1 MTSHMMQDDT
11 VWPQTVPGSLPGA
24 WHGPR
29 LFVATRVFCRQIVYN
44 CSQFVDKKAFTGF
57 SHYSPPGSPRLWP
70 EPGPSVAKAQNQ
82 SAPPLA
88 GPDCGWSRLLHVR
101 CGLLV
106 TALGIK
112 GVFYPNPAFFQDL
125 AQLIPYELTHVRA
138 SPRDCADGLAQ
149 AARKI

>member
-1 MTSHMMQDDT
+1 MTSHLMQDDT

-29 LFVATRVFCRQIVYN
+29 LFLATRVFCRQIVYN

-82 SAPPLA
+82 SAPPLG
-88 GPDCGWSRLLHVR
+88 GPDAVAGARLDMNQMSWHESMFR
-101 CGLLV
+101 
-106 TALGIK
+106 
-112 GVFYPNPAFFQDL
+112 
-125 AQLIPYELTHVRA
+125 AQLKPLSCY
-138 SPRDCADGLAQ
+138 
-149 AARKI
+149 